1 MILQQGRIEADEP
14 SLQPLV
20 QIKHTLPFLVFAIL
34 SSGCRKEL
42 QFTED
47 RVELDFS
54 QDTVAF
60 DTVFTTLSTSV
71 TKRFTVRN
79 PNDQAVKVHVELQGG
94 APSPFRINVDGGSG
108 TSFDDLEIYGKDSVF
123 VFVEVLPGAGN
134 VNTPFV
140 VEDHILFNTNGNE
153 QSVLLT
159 AWGQDAVH
167 YQPDEYVNGYPPFT
181 YIAGG
186 YDQNGNQICE
196 TVHWTNEKPIL
207 LYGYG
212 VVDSCCQLIIDPG
225 TRIHVHGGGGLWVY
239 KYGQVIAEGT
249 QEEHITFQ
257 SDRLEPAYADLPG
270 QWDRIW
276 INEGSTGMDQR
287 FDHVDIKNALIGIQC
302 ETFPLDPAAPTSD
315 AVLQLN
321 NVSIR
326 NCSAAGILSHNYR
339 ITSTNLLVADC
350 GQYCV
355 ALTGGGQYHFDH
367 ATIANYWSYDV
378 RQTPAFAVTNAY
390 DDITGATQ
398 VREILTSTFT
408 NNIIYGGN
416 TNEFQLELD
425 NGAPTDLT
433 FDHLLVRTNEPTND
447 NTLFPD
453 QGSIYRNQDPA
464 FVAAGEGDLH
474 LKENSAARNK
484 ATAPSVDA
492 IFDLDGVDRTI
503 DGEYDLGCYDYAP

>member
-1 MILQQGRIEADEP
+1 MTQL
-14 SLQPLV
+14 
-20 QIKHTLPFLVFAIL
+20 KHILPFLAVAVV
-34 SSGCRKEL
+34 SGGCRKEL

-47 RVELDFS
+47 RVQLEFS

-108 TSFDDLEIYGKDSVF
+108 TSFDDVEIYGKDSIF

-140 VEDHILFNTNGNE
+140 VEDHILFNTNGNV

-159 AWGQDAVH
+159 AWGQDALFYPNENDTLWH
-167 YQPDEYVNGYPPFT
+167 VNGYPPFS

-186 YDQNGNQICE
+186 PDPNGNQICE
-196 TVHWTNEKPIL
+196 TVHWTNEKPIVL
-207 LYGYG
+207 LNYA

-225 TRIHVHGGGGLWVY
+225 TRIYVHGGGGLWVY
-239 KYGQVIAEGT
+239 KYGQIIAEGT
-249 QEEHITFQ
+249 QEEHIMFQ

-276 INEGSTGMDQR
+276 INEGNTGIDQR
-287 FDHVDIKNALIGIQC
+287 FDHVDIRNALIGIQC
-302 ETFPLDPAAPTSD
+302 ETFPLDPTAPTSE

-339 ITSTNLLVADC
+339 VTSTNLLVANC
-350 GQYCV
+350 GQYAI
-355 ALTGGGQYHFDH
+355 ALTGGGQYRFDH
-367 ATIANYWSYDV
+367 TTVANYWGYDV
-378 RQTPAFAVTNAY
+378 RQTPSFAITNAY
-390 DDITGATQ
+390 DDITGTTQ
-398 VREILTSTFT
+398 IREILTSTFT
-408 NNIIYGGN
+408 NAIIYGAN
-416 TNEFQLELD
+416 TKEFQLELD

-433 FDHLLVRTNEPTND
+433 FDHFLVRTDEPTND
-447 NTLFPD
+447 SALFPD
-453 QGSIYRNQDPA
+453 QGSIWRNQDPA
-464 FVAAGEGDLH
+464 FVSSDGDYH
-474 LKENSAARNK
+474 LTANSVARNK
-484 ATAPSVDA
+484 ATAPTIEA
-492 IFDLDGVDRTI
+492 ILDLDGVDRTS
-503 DGEYDLGCYDYAP
+503 DGQYDLGCYEYVP